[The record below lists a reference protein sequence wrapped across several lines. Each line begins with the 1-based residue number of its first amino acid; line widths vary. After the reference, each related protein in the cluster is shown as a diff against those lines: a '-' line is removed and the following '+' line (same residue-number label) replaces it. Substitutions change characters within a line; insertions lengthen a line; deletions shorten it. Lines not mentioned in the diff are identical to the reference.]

1 MDSKTSRE
9 SNIISLVPKLIRNSK
24 GLTTELKNRI
34 KSNHIFSEF
43 ELKASNQLNFFIKES
58 EKRHLGSKYGTKID
72 YILNA
77 SKKRG
82 QKEAYKILNDN
93 FYLDKELAKERKK
106 MLKKSTN
113 EVHDNITDIIKKI
126 KGIQSTKNFWENY
139 SYNKAKN
146 FRKKIKPLNDDIL
159 FFKNKKLLDIKKKEI
174 NNVFNEE
181 EEKLNKFFT
190 KYKNYLSEVNDLVT
204 NSTEKNLSKRFTQ
217 KININIPKMQLLNY
231 TKSFPNI
238 KTKKDIDDE
247 NRINMK
253 KLLQY
258 SISKKEIHPQKEKSK
273 NLCLTIPNRKKNNYF
288 FETKNTNNLVF
299 QKAINEWNSFGK
311 NFMLKNDKIKDKL
324 GLDKIPNLKAYE
336 NLVKTNFDEEKK
348 RRRYLN
354 EIKYKKQKDM
364 GKNMKELLINKIDE
378 NLKLVKNFENILLN
392 LNKKVVSI

>member
-1 MDSKTSRE
+1 MNSKTSRE
-9 SNIISLVPKLIRNSK
+9 SNIISLVPKLISNSK
-24 GLTTELKNRI
+24 GLSTELKNRI

-113 EVHDNITDIIKKI
+113 EVHDNITDLIKKI
-126 KGIQSTKNFWENY
+126 KGIQSTKNFWDNY
-139 SYNKAKN
+139 GYNKSNN
-146 FRKKIKPLNDDIL
+146 FRKKIKPLNEDIL
-159 FFKNKKLLDIKKKEI
+159 LFKNKKMLDIKKKEI
-174 NNVFNEE
+174 NNVFNHE

-190 KYKNYLSEVNDLVT
+190 KYKNYLSEVNNYVT
-204 NSTEKNLSKRFTQ
+204 NNTERNLNKRFIK
-217 KININIPKMQLLNY
+217 KINLNIPKIQLLNY
-231 TKSFPNI
+231 TKSFSNI

-258 SISKKEIHPQKEKSK
+258 SISKKEIYPQKEKNK
-273 NLCLTIPNRKKNNYF
+273 NFCLTVPNRKKDYYF
-288 FETKNTNNLVF
+288 YETKNTNSLVF
-299 QKAINEWNSFGK
+299 QKAMNEWNSFGT
-311 NFMLKNDKIKDKL
+311 NFMVKNNKIKDKL
-324 GLDKIPNLKAYE
+324 GLNKIPNLKEYE
-336 NLVKTNFDEEKK
+336 NLVKSNFDEEKK

-354 EIKYKKQKDM
+354 GIKYEKQKDM
-364 GKNMKELLINKIDE
+364 GKNRKELLISKIDE
-378 NLKLVKNFENILLN
+378 NLQLVKNFENILLN
-392 LNKKVVSI
+392 SKKNVVTI